1 MQKKKT
7 NPLKM
12 LLPLVQGALIGTGA
26 ILPGVSGGVLCVSFG
41 VYELMMEFFVHPIKS
56 LKKNYKLFIP
66 LGIGGLIGFVLLAK
80 LIDGLLAAFSVAA
93 LALFSGL
100 ISGTVPGLIKNAI
113 DSDHKTSWAGFII
126 TVIASFTLFHILEA
140 GMGGDIQPNFW
151 WYVFCGAIWAL
162 SMVVPG
168 LSSSSVLLFM
178 GLYQPMAAGIGNL
191 DFSVLIPLF
200 IGFVAAILLLARVVN
215 MLLEKF
221 YPIVSRIIIG
231 FVISSVLMITP
242 TEFAGA
248 GQIIAAV
255 LCFAGGFAV
264 SMIMDYFKEKQDI
277 KD

>member
-1 MQKKKT
+1 
-7 NPLKM
+7 
-12 LLPLVQGALIGTGA
+12 
-26 ILPGVSGGVLCVSFG
+26 
-41 VYELMMEFFVHPIKS
+41 
-56 LKKNYKLFIP
+56 
-66 LGIGGLIGFVLLAK
+66 
-80 LIDGLLAAFSVAA
+80 
-93 LALFSGL
+93 
-100 ISGTVPGLIKNAI
+100 
-113 DSDHKTSWAGFII
+113 
-126 TVIASFTLFHILEA
+126 
-140 GMGGDIQPNFW
+140 MGGDIQPNFW